1 MSEQFWW
8 YLARS
13 GGIVALF
20 LAAASVIWGLLLS
33 GGYLERNPTKKW
45 LLSLHRWLGGMT
57 IAFTAVHVIALRLD
71 SFVEYTFADLL
82 VPFAA
87 AKPPGQWPI
96 AWGVI
101 AAYLLV
107 AVQVTSLMMKRL
119 PRRLWRW
126 IHLSSY
132 AVLVTGIMHGAQAG
146 TDSSNQLYI
155 VGVLIAALST
165 VFLTTHRILTRR
177 RTPRHTAPAERS
189 EVDATV

>member
-13 GGIVALF
+13 GGIVAFF

-33 GGYLERNPTKKW
+33 GSYLERNPTKKW

-57 IAFTAVHVIALRLD
+57 VIFTAIHVIALRLD
-71 SFVEYTFADLL
+71 SFVEYSLADLL

-87 AKPPGQWPI
+87 NKAPGQWPI

-107 AVQVTSLMMKRL
+107 AVQCTSLMMKRL

-126 IHLSSY
+126 VHMSSY
-132 AVLVTGIMHGAQAG
+132 AVMVTGILHGAQAG
-146 TDSSNQLYI
+146 TDSSNRLYV
-155 VGVLIAALST
+155 VGILIASLTT

-177 RTPRHTAPAERS
+177 RPSKRSTPADRPVTG
-189 EVDATV
+189 ATM

>member
-57 IAFTAVHVIALRLD
+57 MVFTAVHVIALRLD
-71 SFVEYTFADLL
+71 SFVQYTLADLL
-82 VPFAA
+82 LPFAA
-87 AKPPGQWPI
+87 TQAPGQWPI

-101 AAYLLV
+101 AAYLLI
-107 AVQVTSLMMKRL
+107 AVQGTSMMMKRL

-126 IHLSSY
+126 VHLSSY
-132 AVLVTGIMHGAQAG
+132 AVLVTGILHGAQAG
-146 TDSSNQLYI
+146 TDSSHPLYLA
-155 VGVLIAALST
+155 GVLIAALST
-165 VFLTTHRILTRR
+165 VFLTTHRVLTRR
-177 RTPRHTAPAERS
+177 RRPQRSTSAKQPAL
-189 EVDATV
+189 DTTV

>member
-45 LLSLHRWLGGMT
+45 LLSLHRWLGGIT
-57 IAFTAVHVIALRLD
+57 VVFTAIHVIALRLD
-71 SFVEYTFADLL
+71 SFVDYTFADLL

-87 AKPPGQWPI
+87 TKAPGQWPI

-107 AVQVTSLMMKRL
+107 AVQGTSLMMKRL

-132 AVLVTGIMHGAQAG
+132 AVLVTGIVHGAQAG

-155 VGVLIAALST
+155 VGVVIAALST
-165 VFLTTHRILTRR
+165 VFLTTHRVLTRR
-177 RTPRHTAPAERS
+177 RPRKSVERPS
-189 EVDATV
+189 VDATV